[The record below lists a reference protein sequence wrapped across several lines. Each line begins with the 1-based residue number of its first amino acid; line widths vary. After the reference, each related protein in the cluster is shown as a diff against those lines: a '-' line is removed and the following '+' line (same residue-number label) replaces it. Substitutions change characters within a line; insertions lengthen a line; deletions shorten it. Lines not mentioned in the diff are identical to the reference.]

1 MSEFSLLA
9 ENWPELFTGAITPST
24 QIRDM
29 VAPVTSDELCVVVQK
44 AAQQQ
49 QKILVAGSGS
59 KINWGGLVTEPTLLI
74 RTSRLDRLIDHAVGD
89 LTVTVE
95 AGITFQQLQQQL
107 ALAGQFLPLD
117 PLFPDRSTIGGLIA
131 TADTGSLR
139 HRYGGVRDLLLG
151 IHWVR
156 ADGVIA
162 KAGGRVVKNVAGY
175 DLMKLFT
182 GSYGTLGILQQVT
195 LRVYPLP
202 VASGSVWVTGAALSD
217 LIGQLGAMTLTPT
230 ALDLISAGL
239 AQQLGLG
246 EQMGLLAR
254 FQTIP
259 ESIQVQSQ
267 QLVALA
273 ASLGLTSQVYAGE
286 PETKIWGQ
294 VRPIVMT
301 KPITAK
307 IGVRATATVEFL
319 TNFSRQT
326 NGWGVLHVGS
336 GIGLIGG
343 DESELNIQA
352 LMPLRQQCEQAGGF
366 LTILTAPAALK
377 QQLEVWGYQ
386 GAAVQIMRQLRQ
398 QFDSQALFN
407 PGKLFT

>member
-1 MSEFSLLA
+1 MSEFILLT
-9 ENWPELFTGAITPST
+9 EHWPELIAGASTPST
-24 QIRDM
+24 RIQDI
-29 VAPVTSDELCVVVQK
+29 VAPATSDELCAVVQK
-44 AAQQQ
+44 AAQQP
-49 QKILVAGSGS
+49 QKILIAGSGS
-59 KINWGGLVTEPTLLI
+59 KLNWGGLVTAPTLLVS
-74 RTSRLDRLIDHAVGD
+74 TAKLDRLIDHAVGD

-95 AGITFQQLQQQL
+95 AGISFQQLQQQL

-156 ADGVIA
+156 ADGVMA

-202 VASGSVWVTGAALSD
+202 VASGSMWVTGAALPN
-217 LIGQLGAMTLTPT
+217 LISQLGASTLTPT

-259 ESIQVQSQ
+259 KSVQVQSK
-267 QLVALA
+267 QLAELA
-273 ASLGLTSQVYAGE
+273 ANLGLSSQTYTGE
-286 PETKIWGQ
+286 TETKIWEQ
-294 VRPIVMT
+294 VRPLIMA
-301 KPITAK
+301 KSITAK
-307 IGVRATATVEFL
+307 IGVRATAAVDIL
-319 TNFSRQT
+319 TNSMEQT
-326 NGWGVLHVGS
+326 GGWGVIHLGS
-336 GIGLIGG
+336 GIGLIGY
-343 DESELNIQA
+343 DESIANIQT
-352 LMPLRQQCEQAGGF
+352 LLPLRQRCEQAGGF
-366 LTILTAPAALK
+366 LTILTASIAIK
-377 QQLEVWGYQ
+377 QQLEAWGYQ
-386 GAAVQIMRQLRQ
+386 GAAIQVMRQLRQ
-398 QFDSQALFN
+398 QFDPQALFN